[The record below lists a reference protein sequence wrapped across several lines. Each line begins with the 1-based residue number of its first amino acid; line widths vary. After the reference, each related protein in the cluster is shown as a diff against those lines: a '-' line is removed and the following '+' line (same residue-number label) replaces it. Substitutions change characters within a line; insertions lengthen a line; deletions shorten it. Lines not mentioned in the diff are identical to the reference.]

1 MDYRLLLNIQLD
13 ADSIT
18 SLSESLVAYCK
29 RKKNNHAVSLKDL
42 LTMVPIKIKNI
53 DDIYPRIKE
62 CSQVRRMWNT
72 SELAMKLGVNRQTL
86 YNWKKNGYLVY
97 SPQKLID
104 LETTVELW
112 ECMIPYFSR
121 I

>member
-1 MDYRLLLNIQLD
+1 MNYNQLLNIQLD
-13 ADSIT
+13 IDSILI
-18 SLSESLVAYCK
+18 LSEKLVEYS
-29 RKKNNHAVSLKDL
+29 KKNKNTDTLPLRTL
-42 LTMVPIKIKNI
+42 LELVPIKIKNI
-53 DDIYPRIKE
+53 DEIYPRIKE
-62 CSQVRRMWNT
+62 CSQIRRMWNT

-104 LETTVELW
+104 LQTTVELW